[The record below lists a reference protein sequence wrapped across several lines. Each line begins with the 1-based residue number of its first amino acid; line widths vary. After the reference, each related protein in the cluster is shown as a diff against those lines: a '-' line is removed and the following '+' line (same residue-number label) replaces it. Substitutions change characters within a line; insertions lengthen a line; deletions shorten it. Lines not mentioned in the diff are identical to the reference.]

1 MNTPALPTLKHG
13 LMSSFT
19 FITPIVLF
27 LIVFFSCYFLRKY
40 ILTRLLV
47 SKKNIKQKLFS
58 AIKETI
64 ENPSY
69 LWVIALSLYLSLSFS
84 TLSDR
89 FTQWADILFFVLITS
104 SVTMVASNISQRII
118 QIYSKKIDSV
128 IPVSSLT
135 ENIAKTV
142 IYFLGALFI
151 LNKLGIS
158 IAPILTTLGI
168 GGLAVALALQDTLAN
183 LFSGFHILMTQ
194 QVRIGDYV
202 KLESGQEGYITD
214 ISWRTTKIRMLP
226 NNVVLVPNTKLS
238 QAIITNYYLPEREM
252 SVAVDLGV
260 HYQSDLIKVERV
272 TLEVAKEVQKEVPG
286 AVKNFEPSFRFH
298 TFGDFSINFS
308 VSLRGKEFTDQYLLK
323 HEFIKRLHERY
334 NKENIVIPYPIR
346 TLINEKNS

>member
-1 MNTPALPTLKHG
+1 MNTHLPALKHG
-13 LMSSFT
+13 IASSFT
-19 FITPIVLF
+19 LITPILLF
-27 LIVFFSCYFLRKY
+27 LILFSSCYFLRRY
-40 ILTRLLV
+40 ILNKLLV
-47 SKKNIKQKLFS
+47 SRKNSKQKLFS
-58 AIKETI
+58 ALKETI

-89 FTQWADILFFVLITS
+89 FTQWADIAFFILITS
-104 SVTMVASNISQRII
+104 SMTMVTSNISDRII
-118 QIYSKKIDSV
+118 QIYSKKLDSI

-135 ENIAKTV
+135 KNVATTI

-183 LFSGFHILMTQ
+183 LFAGFHILLTQ

-202 KLESGQEGYITD
+202 KVESGQEGYITD

-252 SVAVDLGV
+252 SVSVDLGV
-260 HYQSDLIKVERV
+260 HYQSDLKKVEQI
-272 TLEVAKEVQKEVPG
+272 TLEVAKDIQKEIPG
-286 AVKNFEPSFRFH
+286 AVKDYEPTLRFH

-308 VSLRGKEFTDQYLLK
+308 ISLRGKEFTDQYLLK

-346 TLINEKNS
+346 TLINEKN

>member
-1 MNTPALPTLKHG
+1 MNTTLPVLRNGLLSSLTL
-13 LMSSFT
+13 
-19 FITPIVLF
+19 ITPILLF
-27 LIVFFSCYFLRKY
+27 LVVFFSCYFLRRY
-40 ILTRLLV
+40 ILNKLLV
-47 SKKNIKQKLFS
+47 SRKNVKQKLFS
-58 AIKETI
+58 AVKETI

-69 LWVIALSLYLSLSFS
+69 LWVIALSLYVSLSFS
-84 TLSDR
+84 TLSDK
-89 FTQWADILFFVLITS
+89 FTQWADIAFFILITT
-104 SVTMVASNISQRII
+104 SVTMVAFSLSQRII
-118 QIYSKKIDSV
+118 QIYSKRIDAV

-135 ENIAKTV
+135 EIIVKIVLFILA
-142 IYFLGALFI
+142 ALFI

-183 LFSGFHILMTQ
+183 LFAGFHILMTQ

-226 NNVVLVPNTKLS
+226 NNIVLVPNTKLS

-260 HYQSDLIKVERV
+260 HYQSDLNKVEQI
-272 TLEVAKEVQKEVPG
+272 TIEVAKEVQREVPG
-286 AVKNFEPSFRFH
+286 AVNEFVPSLRFH

-308 VSLRGKEFTDQYLLK
+308 VSLRGREFTDQYLLK

-346 TLINEKNS
+346 TLISEK

>member
-1 MNTPALPTLKHG
+1 MNTTLPTLKHG
-13 LMSSFT
+13 LESSLT
-19 FITPIVLF
+19 FLTPLLLFLVLF
-27 LIVFFSCYFLRKY
+27 SSCYFLRRY
-40 ILTRLLV
+40 ILNKLLV
-47 SKKNIKQKLFS
+47 SRKNAKQKLFS

-64 ENPSY
+64 ESPSY
-69 LWVIALSLYLSLSFS
+69 LWIIALSLYLSLSFS

-89 FTQWADILFFVLITS
+89 LTLWADIVFFILITS
-104 SVTMVASNISQRII
+104 SVTMVTANITERII
-118 QIYSKKIDSV
+118 QIYSKKLDSV

-135 ENIAKTV
+135 ENVTKTV

-183 LFSGFHILMTQ
+183 LFSGFHILLTQ

-226 NNVVLVPNTKLS
+226 NNIVLVPNTKLS

-252 SVAVDLGV
+252 SVGVDAGV
-260 HYQSDLIKVERV
+260 HYQSDLKKVEQV
-272 TLEVAKEVQKEVPG
+272 TLEVAREVQKEVQG

-323 HEFIKRLHERY
+323 HEFIKRLHDRY
-334 NKENIVIPYPIR
+334 NRENIIIPYPIR
-346 TLINEKNS
+346 TLINENN